1 MKPFC
6 YHSYDLRQLVSFAE
20 IARTGSFRQAAKTLH
35 IVQPALSRQIK
46 QLEAALGIY
55 LFDRTPRRL
64 HLTIEGKEL
73 ADRLPAL
80 FSQIDYLTE
89 AVKGANTGGPGH
101 LRIGDAGVLTAEVIA
116 PALRQLRKRWPN
128 FRLSVVQNTSTG
140 FFHDLLENRID
151 CAFPALEPKSVS
163 LTSHML
169 CRLGIGLVLPPGHR
183 LAAHGEIRFERL
195 KNERWI
201 LPPREANP
209 VLYDELISCCHKAG
223 FTPDVIAE
231 MTQRPRVISQ
241 VACGIGIATLV
252 QTMTH
257 LCIGGTTF
265 HRLIR
270 PTPTLDCYL
279 VYRKNPL
286 SPFLKTFISTCL
298 ELGRNFD
305 KETKI
310 SGSGEP
316 KSILGSTR
324 S

>member
-6 YHSYDLRQLVSFAE
+6 YHSFDLRQLVSFAE

-35 IVQPALSRQIK
+35 IAQPALSRQIK

-55 LFDRTPRRL
+55 LFDRTPRHL
-64 HLTIEGKEL
+64 HLTIEGREL
-73 ADRLPAL
+73 AGRLPAL

-89 AVKGANTGGPGH
+89 TVKGARIGGIGQ
-101 LRIGDAGVLTAEVIA
+101 LRIGDAGALTTEVIA
-116 PALRQLRKRWPN
+116 PALRRLRKNWPN
-128 FRLSVVQNTSTG
+128 LRLTAVQNTSEG

-151 CAFPALEPKSVS
+151 CAFPALEPKSIEF
-163 LTSHML
+163 TSHKL
-169 CRLGIGLVLPPGHR
+169 CKLEIGLVLPPGHR
-183 LAAHGEIRFERL
+183 LAEQSEIRFERL
-195 KNERWI
+195 SNERWI

-209 VLYDELISCCHKAG
+209 DLYDELISSCHKAG

-270 PTPTLDCYL
+270 PTPIVDCYL
-279 VYRKNPL
+279 VYRKNPS
-286 SPFLKTFISTCL
+286 SPLLKSFISICL
-298 ELGRNFD
+298 ELGRNF
-305 KETKI
+305 
-310 SGSGEP
+310 
-316 KSILGSTR
+316 R
-324 S
+324 

>member
-46 QLEAALGIY
+46 QLEAALGIH

-80 FSQIDYLTE
+80 FAQIDYLTE
-89 AVKGANTGGPGH
+89 AVKGAGSGGTVH
-101 LRIGDAGVLTAEVIA
+101 LRIGDAGVLTTEVIA
-116 PALRQLRKRWPN
+116 PALRQLRKHWPN
-128 FRLSVVQNTSTG
+128 FRLSVVQNTAAG
-140 FFHDLLENRID
+140 FS
-151 CAFPALEPKSVS
+151 KSVG

-183 LAAHGEIRFERL
+183 LAAHREIRLQRL

-209 VLYDELISCCHKAG
+209 VLYDELISCCHQAG

-270 PTPTLDCYL
+270 PTPSLDCYL
-279 VYRKNPL
+279 VYRNNPL
-286 SPFLKTFISTCL
+286 SPFLKSFISTCL
-298 ELGRNFD
+298 ELARDFD
-305 KETKI
+305 QETKLSGTGRPKPI
-310 SGSGEP
+310 VGSGQ
-316 KSILGSTR
+316 S
-324 S
+324 